1 MVYGQYWAQLIAF
14 VSGCAPL
21 RPQLWLDRFTKIQKE
36 IIMKHSSKALLA
48 LTIGIFSLPAFA
60 EDQFSGFLD
69 NYEQLQPADDDW
81 LSYIYTA
88 PEFRQK
94 ISGTTAF
101 MVEQPEIL
109 IAVDSK
115 YKGMKP
121 DDMKLMADSLRAIFA
136 EALLEK
142 YQIAA
147 SPGPNTLVMRM
158 AFTNVYLKKK
168 GRGLLGYT
176 PVGFVASSAKK
187 ALMNDFVDNILL
199 TEVVWEAEI
208 LDSQT
213 GERYGA
219 IMIGLG
225 NKDSKKEFTS
235 WDQLTQILEVGAAR
249 VMCRLDNSKTDEAE
263 IRDCLAEVTE

>member
-1 MVYGQYWAQLIAF
+1 MRHTLTIF
-14 VSGCAPL
+14 
-21 RPQLWLDRFTKIQKE
+21 
-36 IIMKHSSKALLA
+36 LA
-48 LTIGIFSLPAFA
+48 LTIGVFSVSALA

-69 NYEQLQPADDDW
+69 DYEQLEPSDDVW
-81 LSYIYTA
+81 IGYIYTK
-88 PEFRQK
+88 PGFREK
-94 ISGTTAF
+94 LADTTAF
-101 MVEQPEIL
+101 MIEQPEIFV
-109 IAVDSK
+109 AADSK
-115 YKGMKP
+115 YGGMKP
-121 DDMKLMADSLRAIFA
+121 DDMKMMADSLRAVFA
-136 EALLEK
+136 EALVEK

-158 AFTNVYLKKK
+158 AFTNVHLKKK

-219 IMIGLG
+219 LIISLG
-225 NKDSKKEFTS
+225 DKDKKKEFTS
-235 WDQLTQILEVGAAR
+235 WDQLMQVLEIGSAR
-249 VMCRLDNSKTDEAE
+249 LMCRFDNARAEQDE
-263 IRDCLAEVTE
+263 IRDCLAEITE